1 MTYEEA
7 AEFADSTKKYGSILG
22 LESIRN
28 LMQELGNIQE
38 QLHIIHVAG
47 TNGKGSVCAFLSA
60 ALTEAGYRVG
70 RYNSPAVFERR
81 EVFRIGETMISKEEY
96 AAVFERVQTAC
107 EVLTKRG
114 CPHPTVFE
122 VETAA
127 AFLWFYEKKCD
138 LVLLETGMGGE
149 TDATNLITH
158 PVCSVLTSIGMDHM
172 QYLGNTIEEIAKVKA
187 GIIKKGCPV
196 VALKQSDGVCE
207 VIKNKAEECGSRC
220 VLVEVP
226 ASVEENVMT
235 EQGQRQGR
243 CIQDRPIQ
251 KQCIQY
257 PVQGTTLQDA
267 RYGSVHTALGGV
279 WQRENLS
286 LALAVLK
293 LLEESDYSITKEA
306 VQSGIAKTIWHGR
319 YEVLQ
324 TEPLFIIDG
333 AHNPI
338 AAKRLKQTIEKDFTN
353 REIIYIIGVLAD
365 KEHEKMLRLLLPGA
379 KAVFTVT
386 PDSPRALDGESLA
399 KEAQKYADNIWY
411 VPDIGKAVKMAQET
425 AKESDV
431 ILAVGSLS
439 YLKEVK
445 KALGQ
450 G

>member
-28 LMQELGNIQE
+28 LMQELGNVQE

-96 AAVFERVQTAC
+96 AAVFERVQTTC

-226 ASVEENVMT
+226 QYMQEA
-235 EQGQRQGR
+235 
-243 CIQDRPIQ
+243 PIW
-251 KQCIQY
+251 
-257 PVQGTTLQDA
+257 GTTLQDVH
-267 RYGSVHTALGGV
+267 YGSVHTALGGV

-293 LLEESDYSITKEA
+293 LLEESGYPITKEA

-338 AAKRLKQTIEKDFTN
+338 AAKRLKETIEKDFTN

-386 PDSPRALDGESLA
+386 PDSPRALDGEILA
-399 KEAQKYADNIWY
+399 KEARKYADNIWY
-411 VPDIGKAVKMAQET
+411 VPDIGKAVKMAKET
-425 AKESDV
+425 
-431 ILAVGSLS
+431 AVGSLS
-439 YLKEVK
+439 YLQEVK

>member
-81 EVFRIGETMISKEEY
+81 EFFRIGETMISKEEY

-196 VALKQSDGVCE
+196 VALKQGDSVCE

-226 ASVEENVMT
+226 QYMQEA
-235 EQGQRQGR
+235 
-243 CIQDRPIQ
+243 PIW
-251 KQCIQY
+251 
-257 PVQGTTLQDA
+257 GTTLQDVH
-267 RYGSVHTALGGV
+267 YGSVHTALGGV

-293 LLEESDYSITKEA
+293 LLEESDYPITKEA

-338 AAKRLKQTIEKDFTN
+338 AAKRLKETIEKDFTN

-386 PDSPRALDGESLA
+386 PDSPRALGGEILA

-411 VPDIGKAVKMAQET
+411 VPDIGKAVKMAKET
-425 AKESDV
+425 AKEYDV

>member
-28 LMQELGNIQE
+28 LMQELGNVQE

-172 QYLGNTIEEIAKVKA
+172 QYLGNTIEEITKVKA

-226 ASVEENVMT
+226 QYMQEA
-235 EQGQRQGR
+235 
-243 CIQDRPIQ
+243 PIW
-251 KQCIQY
+251 
-257 PVQGTTLQDA
+257 GTTLQDVH
-267 RYGSVHTALGGV
+267 YGSVHTALGGV

-411 VPDIGKAVKMAQET
+411 VPDIGKAVKMAKET

>member
-1 MTYEEA
+1 MTYDEA
-7 AEFADSTKKYGSILG
+7 VEFADSTKKYGSILG

-28 LMQELGNIQE
+28 LMQELGNVQE

-196 VALKQSDGVCE
+196 VALKQGDSVCE

-226 ASVEENVMT
+226 QYMQEA
-235 EQGQRQGR
+235 
-243 CIQDRPIQ
+243 PIW
-251 KQCIQY
+251 
-257 PVQGTTLQDA
+257 GTTLQDA
-267 RYGSVHTALGGV
+267 HYGPVHTTLGGI

-293 LLEESDYSITKEA
+293 LLEESGYPITKEA

-338 AAKRLKQTIEKDFTN
+338 AAKRLKETIEKDFTN

-386 PDSPRALDGESLA
+386 PDSPRALGGEILA
-399 KEAQKYADNIWY
+399 KEAQKYADNIWH
-411 VPDIGKAVKMAQET
+411 VPDIGKAVKMAKET

>member
-1 MTYEEA
+1 MTYDEA
-7 AEFADSTKKYGSILG
+7 VEFADSTKKYGSILG

-28 LMQELGNIQE
+28 LMQELGNVQE

-107 EVLTKRG
+107 EALKKRG

-196 VALKQSDGVCE
+196 VALKQGDSVCE

-226 ASVEENVMT
+226 QYMQEA
-235 EQGQRQGR
+235 
-243 CIQDRPIQ
+243 PIW
-251 KQCIQY
+251 
-257 PVQGTTLQDA
+257 GTTLQDVH
-267 RYGSVHTALGGV
+267 YGSVHTALGGI

-293 LLEESDYSITKEA
+293 LLEESGYPITKEA

-386 PDSPRALDGESLA
+386 PDNPRALDGESLA
-399 KEAQKYADNIWY
+399 KEARKYADTVWY
-411 VPDIGKAVKMAQET
+411 VPDLGKAVKMAKET

>member
-1 MTYEEA
+1 MTYDEA
-7 AEFADSTKKYGSILG
+7 VEFADSTKKYGSILG

-28 LMQELGNIQE
+28 LMQELGNVQE

-96 AAVFERVQTAC
+96 ATVFERVQTAC
-107 EVLTKRG
+107 EVLKKRG

-196 VALKQSDGVCE
+196 VALKQGDSVCE

-226 ASVEENVMT
+226 QYMQEA
-235 EQGQRQGR
+235 
-243 CIQDRPIQ
+243 PIW
-251 KQCIQY
+251 
-257 PVQGTTLQDA
+257 GTTLQDA

-338 AAKRLKQTIEKDFTN
+338 AAKRLKETIEKDFTN

-365 KEHEKMLRLLLPGA
+365 KEHEKMLRLLLPEA

-386 PDSPRALDGESLA
+386 PDSPRALDGEILA
-399 KEAQKYADNIWY
+399 KEARKYADNIWY
-411 VPDIGKAVKMAQET
+411 VPDIGKAVKMAKET

>member
-1 MTYEEA
+1 MTYDEA
-7 AEFADSTKKYGSILG
+7 VEFVDSTKKYGSILG

-196 VALKQSDGVCE
+196 VALKQGDSVCE

-226 ASVEENVMT
+226 QYMQEA
-235 EQGQRQGR
+235 
-243 CIQDRPIQ
+243 PIW
-251 KQCIQY
+251 
-257 PVQGTTLQDA
+257 GTTLQDVH
-267 RYGSVHTALGGV
+267 YGSVHTALGGI

-293 LLEESDYSITKEA
+293 LLEESGYPITKEA
-306 VQSGIAKTIWHGR
+306 VQNGIAKTIWHGR

-338 AAKRLKQTIEKDFTN
+338 AAKRLKETIEKDFTN

-399 KEAQKYADNIWY
+399 KEARKYADNIWH
-411 VPDIGKAVKMAQET
+411 VPDIGKAVKMAKET

>member
-1 MTYEEA
+1 MTYDEA
-7 AEFADSTKKYGSILG
+7 VEFVDSTKKYGSILG

-28 LMQELGNIQE
+28 LMQELGNVQE

-114 CPHPTVFE
+114 CPHSTVFE

-196 VALKQSDGVCE
+196 VALKQGDSVCE

-220 VLVEVP
+220 ILVEVP
-226 ASVEENVMT
+226 QYMQEA
-235 EQGQRQGR
+235 
-243 CIQDRPIQ
+243 PIW
-251 KQCIQY
+251 
-257 PVQGTTLQDA
+257 GTTLQDVH
-267 RYGSVHTALGGV
+267 YGSVHTALGGV

-293 LLEESDYSITKEA
+293 LLEESGYPITKEA

-386 PDSPRALDGESLA
+386 PDSPRALGGEILA
-399 KEAQKYADNIWY
+399 KEAQKYADNIWH
-411 VPDIGKAVKMAQET
+411 VPDIGKAVKMAKET

>member
-1 MTYEEA
+1 MTYDEA
-7 AEFADSTKKYGSILG
+7 VEFVDSTKKYGSILG

-28 LMQELGNIQE
+28 LMQELGNVQE

-114 CPHPTVFE
+114 CPHSTVFE

-187 GIIKKGCPV
+187 GVIKKGCPV
-196 VALKQSDGVCE
+196 VALKQGDSVCE

-226 ASVEENVMT
+226 
-235 EQGQRQGR
+235 
-243 CIQDRPIQ
+243 
-251 KQCIQY
+251 QY
-257 PVQGTTLQDA
+257 MQEAPRWGTTLQDV
-267 RYGSVHTALGGV
+267 RYGSVHTALGGI

-293 LLEESDYSITKEA
+293 LLEESGYSITKEA
-306 VQSGIAKTIWHGR
+306 VQNGIAKTIWHGR

-338 AAKRLKQTIEKDFTN
+338 AAKRLKETIEKDFTN

-386 PDSPRALDGESLA
+386 PDSPRALGGEILA

-411 VPDIGKAVKMAQET
+411 VPDIGKAVKMAKET

>member
-1 MTYEEA
+1 MTYDEA
-7 AEFADSTKKYGSILG
+7 VEFADSTKKYGSILG

-28 LMQELGNIQE
+28 LMQELGNVQE

-107 EVLTKRG
+107 EALKKRG

-196 VALKQSDGVCE
+196 VALKQGDSVCE

-226 ASVEENVMT
+226 QYMQEA
-235 EQGQRQGR
+235 
-243 CIQDRPIQ
+243 PIW
-251 KQCIQY
+251 
-257 PVQGTTLQDA
+257 GTTLQDVH
-267 RYGSVHTALGGV
+267 YGSVHTALGGI

-293 LLEESDYSITKEA
+293 LLEESGYPITKEA

-338 AAKRLKQTIEKDFTN
+338 AAKRLKETIEKDFTN

-386 PDSPRALDGESLA
+386 PDSPRALDGEILA
-399 KEAQKYADNIWY
+399 KEARKYADNIWH
-411 VPDIGKAVKMAQET
+411 VPDIGKAVKMAKET

-439 YLKEVK
+439 YLKVVK
-445 KALGQ
+445 NALGQ

>member
-1 MTYEEA
+1 MTYDEA
-7 AEFADSTKKYGSILG
+7 VEFADSTKKYGSILG

-28 LMQELGNIQE
+28 LMQELGNVQE

-107 EVLTKRG
+107 EALKKRG

-158 PVCSVLTSIGMDHM
+158 PVCSVLTSIGMDHI

-196 VALKQSDGVCE
+196 VALKQGDSVCE

-226 ASVEENVMT
+226 QYMQEA
-235 EQGQRQGR
+235 
-243 CIQDRPIQ
+243 PIW
-251 KQCIQY
+251 
-257 PVQGTTLQDA
+257 GTTLQDVH
-267 RYGSVHTALGGV
+267 YGSVHTALGGI

-293 LLEESDYSITKEA
+293 LLEESGYPITKEA

-338 AAKRLKQTIEKDFTN
+338 AAKRLKETIEKDFTN

-386 PDSPRALDGESLA
+386 PDSPRALDGEILA
-399 KEAQKYADNIWY
+399 KEARKYADNIWH
-411 VPDIGKAVKMAQET
+411 VPDIGKAVKMAKET

>member
-1 MTYEEA
+1 MNYEEA

-196 VALKQSDGVCE
+196 VALKQGDSVCE
-207 VIKNKAEECGSRC
+207 VIKNKSEECGSRC

-226 ASVEENVMT
+226 QYMQEA
-235 EQGQRQGR
+235 
-243 CIQDRPIQ
+243 PIW
-251 KQCIQY
+251 
-257 PVQGTTLQDA
+257 GTTLQDVH
-267 RYGSVHTALGGV
+267 YGSVHTALGGV

-306 VQSGIAKTIWHGR
+306 VQNGIAKTIWHGR

-338 AAKRLKQTIEKDFTN
+338 AAKRLKETIEKDFTN

-365 KEHEKMLRLLLPGA
+365 KEHEKMLRLLLPEA

-386 PDSPRALDGESLA
+386 PDSPRALDGEILA
-399 KEAQKYADNIWY
+399 KEARKYADNIWY
-411 VPDIGKAVKMAQET
+411 VPDIGKAVKMAKET

>member
-1 MTYEEA
+1 MTYDEA
-7 AEFADSTKKYGSILG
+7 VEFADSTKKYGSILG

-28 LMQELGNIQE
+28 LMQELGNVQE

-96 AAVFERVQTAC
+96 ATVFERVQTAC

-196 VALKQSDGVCE
+196 VALKQGDSVCE

-226 ASVEENVMT
+226 QYMQEA
-235 EQGQRQGR
+235 
-243 CIQDRPIQ
+243 PIW
-251 KQCIQY
+251 
-257 PVQGTTLQDA
+257 GTTLQDVH
-267 RYGSVHTALGGV
+267 YGSVHTALGGI

-293 LLEESDYSITKEA
+293 LLEESGYPITKEA

-338 AAKRLKQTIEKDFTN
+338 AAKRLKETIEKDFTN

-365 KEHEKMLRLLLPGA
+365 KEHEKMLRLLLPEA

-386 PDSPRALDGESLA
+386 PDSPRALDGEILA
-399 KEAQKYADNIWY
+399 KEARKYADNIWY
-411 VPDIGKAVKMAQET
+411 VPDIGKAVKMAKET

>member
-28 LMQELGNIQE
+28 LMQELGNVQE

-196 VALKQSDGVCE
+196 VALKQGDSVCE

-220 VLVEVP
+220 ILVEVP
-226 ASVEENVMT
+226 QYMQEV
-235 EQGQRQGR
+235 
-243 CIQDRPIQ
+243 PIW
-251 KQCIQY
+251 
-257 PVQGTTLQDA
+257 GTTLQDVH
-267 RYGSVHTALGGV
+267 YGSVHTALGGV

-293 LLEESDYSITKEA
+293 LLEESGYLITKDA

-338 AAKRLKQTIEKDFTN
+338 AAKRLKETIEKDFTN

-386 PDSPRALDGESLA
+386 PDSPRALDGEILA
-399 KEAQKYADNIWY
+399 KEARKYADTVWY
-411 VPDIGKAVKMAQET
+411 VPDIRKAVEMAKET

>member
-1 MTYEEA
+1 MTYDEA
-7 AEFADSTKKYGSILG
+7 VEFADSTKKYGSILG

-28 LMQELGNIQE
+28 LMQELGNVQE

-107 EVLTKRG
+107 EALKKRG

-149 TDATNLITH
+149 TDATNLITY

-196 VALKQSDGVCE
+196 VALKQGDSVCE

-226 ASVEENVMT
+226 QYMQEA
-235 EQGQRQGR
+235 
-243 CIQDRPIQ
+243 PIW
-251 KQCIQY
+251 
-257 PVQGTTLQDA
+257 GTTLQDVH
-267 RYGSVHTALGGV
+267 YGSVHTALGGI

-293 LLEESDYSITKEA
+293 LLEESGYPITKEA

-338 AAKRLKQTIEKDFTN
+338 AAKRLKETIEKDFTN

-386 PDSPRALDGESLA
+386 PDSPRALDGEILA
-399 KEAQKYADNIWY
+399 KEARKYADNIWH
-411 VPDIGKAVKMAQET
+411 VPDIGKAVKMAKET

>member
-1 MTYEEA
+1 MTYDEA
-7 AEFADSTKKYGSILG
+7 VEFADSTKKYGSILG

-28 LMQELGNIQE
+28 LMQELGNVQE

-81 EVFRIGETMISKEEY
+81 EVFRIGETIISKEEY

-107 EVLTKRG
+107 EALKKRG

-196 VALKQSDGVCE
+196 VALKQGDSVCE

-226 ASVEENVMT
+226 QYMQEA
-235 EQGQRQGR
+235 
-243 CIQDRPIQ
+243 PIW
-251 KQCIQY
+251 
-257 PVQGTTLQDA
+257 GTTLQDVH
-267 RYGSVHTALGGV
+267 YGSVHTALGGI

-293 LLEESDYSITKEA
+293 LLEESGYPITKEA

-338 AAKRLKQTIEKDFTN
+338 AAKRLKETIEKDFTN

-386 PDSPRALDGESLA
+386 PDSPRALDGEILA
-399 KEAQKYADNIWY
+399 KEARKYADNIWH
-411 VPDIGKAVKMAQET
+411 VPDIGKAVKMAKET

>member
-28 LMQELGNIQE
+28 LMRELGNVQE

-114 CPHPTVFE
+114 CPHSTVFE

-187 GIIKKGCPV
+187 GVIKKGCPV
-196 VALKQSDGVCE
+196 VALKQGDSVCE

-226 ASVEENVMT
+226 QYMQEA
-235 EQGQRQGR
+235 
-243 CIQDRPIQ
+243 PIW
-251 KQCIQY
+251 
-257 PVQGTTLQDA
+257 GTTLQDV
-267 RYGSVHTALGGV
+267 RYGSVHTALGGI

-293 LLEESDYSITKEA
+293 LLEESGYSITKEA
-306 VQSGIAKTIWHGR
+306 VQNGIAKTIWHGR

-338 AAKRLKQTIEKDFTN
+338 AAKRLKETIEKDFTN

-386 PDSPRALDGESLA
+386 PDSPRALDGEILA
-399 KEAQKYADNIWY
+399 KEARKYADNIWY
-411 VPDIGKAVKMAQET
+411 VPDIGKAVKMAKET

>member
-28 LMQELGNIQE
+28 LMQELGNVQE

-81 EVFRIGETMISKEEY
+81 EVFRIGETMIAKEEY

-196 VALKQSDGVCE
+196 VALKQGDSVCE

-226 ASVEENVMT
+226 QYMQEA
-235 EQGQRQGR
+235 
-243 CIQDRPIQ
+243 PIW
-251 KQCIQY
+251 
-257 PVQGTTLQDA
+257 GTTLQDVH
-267 RYGSVHTALGGV
+267 YGSVHTALGGI

-306 VQSGIAKTIWHGR
+306 VQNGIAKTIWHGR

-386 PDSPRALDGESLA
+386 PGSPRALDGEILA

-411 VPDIGKAVKMAQET
+411 VPDIGKAVKMAKET

>member
-1 MTYEEA
+1 MTYDEA
-7 AEFADSTKKYGSILG
+7 VEFADSTKKYGSILE

-28 LMQELGNIQE
+28 LMQELGNVQE

-196 VALKQSDGVCE
+196 VALKQGDSVCE

-226 ASVEENVMT
+226 QYMQEA
-235 EQGQRQGR
+235 
-243 CIQDRPIQ
+243 PIW
-251 KQCIQY
+251 
-257 PVQGTTLQDA
+257 GTTLQDVH
-267 RYGSVHTALGGV
+267 YGSVHTALGGI

-293 LLEESDYSITKEA
+293 LLEESGYPITKEA
-306 VQSGIAKTIWHGR
+306 VQNGIAKTIWHGR

-338 AAKRLKQTIEKDFTN
+338 AAKRLKETIEKDFTN

-399 KEAQKYADNIWY
+399 KEARKYADNIWH
-411 VPDIGKAVKMAQET
+411 VPDIGKAVKMAKET

>member
-1 MTYEEA
+1 MTYEDA

-28 LMQELGNIQE
+28 LMQELGNVQE

-187 GIIKKGCPV
+187 GIIKKRCPV
-196 VALKQSDGVCE
+196 VALKQGDSVCE

-226 ASVEENVMT
+226 QYMQEA
-235 EQGQRQGR
+235 
-243 CIQDRPIQ
+243 PIW
-251 KQCIQY
+251 
-257 PVQGTTLQDA
+257 GTTLQDVH
-267 RYGSVHTALGGV
+267 YGSVHTALGGI

-293 LLEESDYSITKEA
+293 LLEESGYPITKEA

-353 REIIYIIGVLAD
+353 KEIIYIIGVLAD

-411 VPDIGKAVKMAQET
+411 VPDIGKAVKMAKET

>member
-1 MTYEEA
+1 MTYDEA
-7 AEFADSTKKYGSILG
+7 VEFADSTKKYGSILG

-28 LMQELGNIQE
+28 LMQELGNVQE

-96 AAVFERVQTAC
+96 ATVFERVQTAC

-196 VALKQSDGVCE
+196 VALKQGDSVCE

-226 ASVEENVMT
+226 QYMQEA
-235 EQGQRQGR
+235 
-243 CIQDRPIQ
+243 PIW
-251 KQCIQY
+251 
-257 PVQGTTLQDA
+257 GTTLQDA

-338 AAKRLKQTIEKDFTN
+338 AAKRLKETIEKDFTN

-365 KEHEKMLRLLLPGA
+365 KEHEKMLRLLLPEA

-386 PDSPRALDGESLA
+386 PDSPRALDGEILA
-399 KEAQKYADNIWY
+399 KEARKYADNIWY
-411 VPDIGKAVKMAQET
+411 VPDIGKAVKMGNGRGERYGT
-425 AKESDV
+425 VRCHTCSRLF
-431 ILAVGSLS
+431 ILFKRSKKSLRTG
-439 YLKEVK
+439 LR
-445 KALGQ
+445 
-450 G
+450 

>member
-1 MTYEEA
+1 MTYDEA
-7 AEFADSTKKYGSILG
+7 VEFADSTKKYGSILG

-28 LMQELGNIQE
+28 LMQELGNVQE

-60 ALTEAGYRVG
+60 ALIEAGYQVG

-107 EVLTKRG
+107 EALKKRG

-196 VALKQSDGVCE
+196 VALKQGDSVCE

-226 ASVEENVMT
+226 QYMQEA
-235 EQGQRQGR
+235 
-243 CIQDRPIQ
+243 PIW
-251 KQCIQY
+251 
-257 PVQGTTLQDA
+257 GTTLQDVH
-267 RYGSVHTALGGV
+267 YGSVHTALGGI

-293 LLEESDYSITKEA
+293 LLEESGYPITKEA

-338 AAKRLKQTIEKDFTN
+338 AAKRLKETIEKDFTN

-386 PDSPRALDGESLA
+386 PDSPRALDGEILA
-399 KEAQKYADNIWY
+399 KEARKYADNIWH
-411 VPDIGKAVKMAQET
+411 VPDIGKAVKMAKET

>member
-1 MTYEEA
+1 MTYDEA
-7 AEFADSTKKYGSILG
+7 VEFADSTKKYGSILG

-28 LMQELGNIQE
+28 LMQELGNVQE

-96 AAVFERVQTAC
+96 ATVFERVQTAC

-196 VALKQSDGVCE
+196 VALKRGDSVCE

-226 ASVEENVMT
+226 QYMQEA
-235 EQGQRQGR
+235 
-243 CIQDRPIQ
+243 PIW
-251 KQCIQY
+251 
-257 PVQGTTLQDA
+257 GTTLQDVH
-267 RYGSVHTALGGV
+267 YGSVHTALGGI

-293 LLEESDYSITKEA
+293 LLEESGYPITKEA

-338 AAKRLKQTIEKDFTN
+338 AAKRLKETIEKDFTN

-411 VPDIGKAVKMAQET
+411 VPDIGKAVKMAKET

>member
-28 LMQELGNIQE
+28 LMQELGNVQE

-107 EVLTKRG
+107 EALKKRG

-196 VALKQSDGVCE
+196 VALKQGDSVCE

-226 ASVEENVMT
+226 QYMQEA
-235 EQGQRQGR
+235 
-243 CIQDRPIQ
+243 PIW
-251 KQCIQY
+251 
-257 PVQGTTLQDA
+257 GTTLQDVH
-267 RYGSVHTALGGV
+267 YGSVHTALGGI

-293 LLEESDYSITKEA
+293 LLEESGYPITKEA

-338 AAKRLKQTIEKDFTN
+338 AAKRLKETIEKDFTN

-386 PDSPRALDGESLA
+386 PDSPRALDGEILA
-399 KEAQKYADNIWY
+399 KEARKYADNIWH
-411 VPDIGKAVKMAQET
+411 VPDIGKAVKMAKET

>member
-28 LMQELGNIQE
+28 LMQELGNVQE

-226 ASVEENVMT
+226 QYMQEA
-235 EQGQRQGR
+235 
-243 CIQDRPIQ
+243 PIW
-251 KQCIQY
+251 
-257 PVQGTTLQDA
+257 GTTLQDVH
-267 RYGSVHTALGGV
+267 YGSVHTALGGI

-411 VPDIGKAVKMAQET
+411 VPDIGKAVKMAKET

>member
-1 MTYEEA
+1 MTYDEA
-7 AEFADSTKKYGSILG
+7 VEFADSTKKYGSILG

-28 LMQELGNIQE
+28 LMQELGNVQE

-107 EVLTKRG
+107 EALKKRG

-196 VALKQSDGVCE
+196 VALKQGDSVCE

-226 ASVEENVMT
+226 QYMQEA
-235 EQGQRQGR
+235 
-243 CIQDRPIQ
+243 PIW
-251 KQCIQY
+251 
-257 PVQGTTLQDA
+257 GTTLQDVH
-267 RYGSVHTALGGV
+267 YGSVHTALGGI

-293 LLEESDYSITKEA
+293 LLEESGYPITKEA

-324 TEPLFIIDG
+324 TEPLFTIDG

-338 AAKRLKQTIEKDFTN
+338 AAKRLKETIEKDFTN

-386 PDSPRALDGESLA
+386 PDSPRALDGEILA
-399 KEAQKYADNIWY
+399 KEARKYADNIWH
-411 VPDIGKAVKMAQET
+411 VPDIGKAVKMAKET

>member
-28 LMQELGNIQE
+28 LMQELGNVQE

-207 VIKNKAEECGSRC
+207 VIKNKAEDCGSRC

-226 ASVEENVMT
+226 QYMQEK
-235 EQGQRQGR
+235 
-243 CIQDRPIQ
+243 PIQ

-257 PVQGTTLQDA
+257 PVQGTTLQDVH
-267 RYGSVHTALGGV
+267 YGSVHTALGGI

-293 LLEESDYSITKEA
+293 LLEESGYPITKEA

-338 AAKRLKQTIEKDFTN
+338 AAKRLKETIEKDFTN

-386 PDSPRALDGESLA
+386 PDNPRALDGEILA
-399 KEAQKYADNIWY
+399 KEARKYADTVWH
-411 VPDIGKAVKMAQET
+411 VPDIRKAVEMAKET

-431 ILAVGSLS
+431 ILTVGSLS